1 MQNLNSQLLVKASIK
16 KQSKFK
22 SFVKS
27 FLKATIYFL
36 AVTVSGLVLG
46 ALALETIVFFTN

>member
-1 MQNLNSQLLVKASIK
+1 MQNLNSQLLTKVTIK
-16 KQSKFK
+16 KQSKFLN
-22 SFVKS
+22 FVKS
-27 FLKATIYFL
+27 FLKAAIYFL

>member
-1 MQNLNSQLLVKASIK
+1 MQKLNSQLLQKVTIK

-27 FLKATIYFL
+27 FLKSTIYFL
-36 AVTVSGLVLG
+36 CVIASGLVLG